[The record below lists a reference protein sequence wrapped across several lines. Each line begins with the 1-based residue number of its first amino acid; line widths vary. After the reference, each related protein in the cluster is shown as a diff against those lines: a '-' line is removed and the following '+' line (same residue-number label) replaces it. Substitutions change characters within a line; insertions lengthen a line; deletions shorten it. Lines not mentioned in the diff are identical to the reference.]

1 MNIIKISMTSLTP
14 YGLLLYVILSF
25 FISTPASSQQIK
37 IVGHLD
43 GPPAQLDSKE
53 LRSIFK
59 AQKQWWDNDTKIS
72 IVLLKSSVPISGTIA
87 DKVFAM
93 TKNEVKTYW
102 IQIVFRGKAATPKH
116 LDSEGAVV
124 DYVASTPGAI
134 GVVSADTDIGSLKI
148 IPVDGKEVW

>member
-1 MNIIKISMTSLTP
+1 MTALTQ
-14 YGLLLYVILSF
+14 YGLLLYLTLSF
-25 FISTPASSQQIK
+25 FISTPTSGQQIK
-37 IVGHLD
+37 IVGNPD
-43 GPPAQLDSKE
+43 GPPAQLETKE

-116 LDSEGAVV
+116 FDSEDAVI
-124 DYVASTPGAI
+124 DYIESTPGAI
-134 GVVSADTDIGSLKI
+134 GVVSAETDTGSLKVI
-148 IPVDGKEVW
+148 QVDGKDAW